1 VDYGTILT
9 PDADPAT
16 PGVQVAASNGSLQF
30 EIEYDSPNGA
40 YSEGRAIVYST
51 IGTAFGEVVLTA
63 PAAGGQQ

>member
-1 VDYGTILT
+1 
-9 PDADPAT
+9 
-16 PGVQVAASNGSLQF
+16 VQVAASNGSLQF